1 MKQLYLLLC
10 LLTLLA
16 SPVQAESINTIQ
28 LQNRPA
34 VEIIPIIEPMLGPN
48 DSVTGKDY
56 QLFLRASPE
65 TLAQIKEMIG
75 SLDIAAKLLL
85 ISVFQGD
92 DRDLRALSIDGSV
105 KTESNESTVG
115 IDSRRNKQ
123 GAQSGGDVS
132 YGTRNSS
139 SGDTTFSTRGRLKDN
154 PIHQLRVT
162 DGTEGYIETG
172 EQIPYFSA
180 RYGGYGRGPRDHERG
195 VEFKDVTTGF
205 YVLPRTHGN
214 NVTMHVSPF
223 KQTKSE
229 SQGGNIDSKRARTTI
244 TGSIGE
250 WLPVGGTTEQTQRER
265 RSNSTYNTTQSR
277 NNESI
282 WIKADLVQ

>member
-75 SLDIAAKLLL
+75 SLDVAAKLLL

-92 DRDLRALSIDGSV
+92 DRDLRSLSIDGRV
-105 KTESNESTVG
+105 KT
-115 IDSRRNKQ
+115 
-123 GAQSGGDVS
+123 
-132 YGTRNSS
+132 
-139 SGDTTFSTRGRLKDN
+139 
-154 PIHQLRVT
+154 
-162 DGTEGYIETG
+162 
-172 EQIPYFSA
+172 
-180 RYGGYGRGPRDHERG
+180 
-195 VEFKDVTTGF
+195 
-205 YVLPRTHGN
+205 
-214 NVTMHVSPF
+214 
-223 KQTKSE
+223 
-229 SQGGNIDSKRARTTI
+229 
-244 TGSIGE
+244 
-250 WLPVGGTTEQTQRER
+250 
-265 RSNSTYNTTQSR
+265 
-277 NNESI
+277 
-282 WIKADLVQ
+282 